1 MKKILFLLA
10 MLPMMIACSNDNPLN
25 KSIMS
30 QLSIEEMNQVIASN
44 PEFQQMYKGY
54 LENLRL
60 SKLDSARFISI
71 TYSRLL
77 DFYKLQDSIDAKEY
91 LETYNKIGKEY
102 QDIADDMVD
111 EWIQYIIKKNNKESD
126 SLKNIYKDYL
136 DIVEVRMDKGNDY
149 SKISYVLKRSSLIK
163 EVIDKDYDVLP
174 QFWGMSMAT
183 KHLIRKDSLC
193 HQLFLMTKIKKR
205 FDEDFVKA
213 MKEMR

>member
-1 MKKILFLLA
+1 MKKILFMLA
-10 MLPMMIACSNDNPLN
+10 MLPMMFSCSNDNPLN

-111 EWIQYIIKKNNKESD
+111 EWIQYIIKNNNKESD

>member
-10 MLPMMIACSNDNPLN
+10 MLPMMVSCSNDNPLN

-111 EWIQYIIKKNNKESD
+111 EWIQYIIKNNNKESD